1 MNCVQYYE
9 QPPSYEKF
17 LHHHL
22 IPNLPALIGPSLTAE
37 WEATKSWVTVEQD
50 KSDSNR
56 SRRIPNYE
64 HLRTIYGSCKV
75 QVADCNDRYFTD
87 QKRSEMTFDDF
98 VDLWQKDTGKSRFY
112 LKDWHFVQA
121 RPEIKAYEVPKI
133 FEDDWLNGYWVGRK
147 MADGSED
154 DYRFSYMGGDG
165 TFTPFHADVYRSYS
179 WSSNICGVK
188 KWTLFRPGQE
198 HLYKN
203 KRGDLVY
210 DIRNVDPLE
219 FPDFERAERIVLYQ
233 KAGETLF
240 VPSGWFHQVENL
252 GPTISINHNW
262 TNSTNVEKTFESLAN
277 DLVDVRH
284 AIDNLEDEMSPL
296 EFVEQCQDLL
306 HVHSGWHWKLFI
318 EIAQSA
324 VDRAGEESRPGREF
338 EYECLRRVIKKMED
352 NEPLLIKY
360 FEYKSL
366 DCLDQLKHT
375 IKYGL

>member
-1 MNCVQYYE
+1 MNSVQYYE
-9 QPPSYEKF
+9 QPPSYEDF

-37 WEATKSWVTVEQD
+37 WEATKSWVTV
-50 KSDSNR
+50 DSR
-56 SRRIPNYE
+56 DPKCSRRIPNYT

-87 QKRSEMTFDDF
+87 QKRSEMTFDEF
-98 VDLWQKDTGKSRFY
+98 VDLWQQETGTSRYY

-121 RPEIKAYEVPKI
+121 RPEVKAYEVPDI
-133 FEDDWLNGYWVGRK
+133 FKVDDWLNGYWVGR
-147 MADGSED
+147 ALENGSED

-198 HLYKN
+198 ALYKN

-210 DIRNVDPLE
+210 DIRHVDPLE
-219 FPDFERAERIVLYQ
+219 FPEFEKAERIVLYQ
-233 KAGETLF
+233 RDGETLF

-262 TNSTNVEKTFESLAN
+262 TNATNVEKTFESLTT
-277 DLVDVRH
+277 DLVDVRQS
-284 AIDNLEDEMSPL
+284 IDNLENEMDPL
-296 EFVEQCQDLL
+296 EFVDQCQDLL
-306 HVHSGWHWKLFI
+306 HIHSGWHWKLFI
-318 EIAQSA
+318 EIAQNA
-324 VDRAGEESRPGREF
+324 VGRTDQSRRPKREY
-338 EYECLRRVIKKMED
+338 EYECLRRIVKVLED
-352 NEPLLIKY
+352 EPLLIDY
-360 FEYKSL
+360 FKYKSF
-366 DCLDQLKHT
+366 DCLDQLKSM
-375 IKYGL
+375 IKY